1 MAKSV
6 RDRFIESMKQPDKD
20 AGEAA
25 AVAKPQACESQSLA
39 AVAEPGV
46 KCVSVS
52 LPLGETPT
60 HVSQGPLRCDVRLTR
75 HQSNILRRLAVG
87 LDLQRAKTGD
97 GRRVTEGNWRAAL
110 QWLLDQVE
118 A

>member
-6 RDRFIESMKQPDKD
+6 SVKERLEARESAQRTERQPDGEPQSTAIV
-20 AGEAA
+20 AGGDGQRVTLE
-25 AVAKPQACESQSLA
+25 
-39 AVAEPGV
+39 
-46 KCVSVS
+46 
-52 LPLGETPT
+52 LPLGELPT
-60 HVSQGPLRCDVRLTR
+60 HVNQGPLRCDVRLSR
-75 HQSNILRRLAVG
+75 HQSNVLRRLAVG
-87 LDLQRAKTGD
+87 LDLRRAKTGD

>member
-6 RDRFIESMKQPDKD
+6 KERFQESMRQPDRP
-20 AGEAA
+20 AQTPPVEGLQ
-25 AVAKPQACESQSLA
+25 PPA
-39 AVAEPGV
+39 AVAELPGI
-46 KCVSVS
+46 KCVSVE
-52 LPLGETPT
+52 LPLGELQT
-60 HVSQGPLRCDVRLTR
+60 HINQGALRCDVRLSR
-75 HQSNILRRLAVG
+75 HQSNVLRRLAVG

>member
-6 RDRFIESMKQPDKD
+6 RERFIDSMKQPDKAVED
-20 AGEAA
+20 AAETARTQGGEPKSVA
-25 AVAKPQACESQSLA
+25 AVEGS
-39 AVAEPGV
+39 GV

-60 HVSQGPLRCDVRLTR
+60 HLNQGPLRCDVRLTR